1 MNLWLDYRDR
11 VGSPVFTRGPT
22 VRDRHRA
29 AQRGKKNKLQDGVP
43 VPENFDKQSVMKKR
57 IC

>member
-1 MNLWLDYRDR
+1 LDYRDR

-29 AQRGKKNKLQDGVP
+29 AQRKIKGFTRWRTCTGK
-43 VPENFDKQSVMKKR
+43 FDKQ
-57 IC
+57 